1 MALLLLFSYTLV
13 LATVVASV
21 PSHSSSSF
29 AGLHRIQH
37 HRHSTT
43 SNIQQQQ
50 QQQQQQHHHNTYIHK
65 ILQVRGGGGNDDEYD
80 SDEEKVEEEPIVT
93 KTKRLSSST
102 KQKVQ
107 RAKSAQVKS
116 KVKVAMMSSSS
127 SSAKKSSAS
136 AGKQNNRSLYK
147 RFVPYIIRACINPFT
162 LLAMTKSYFV
172 SLCDINYLK
181 EVSCCSLSLLSVA
194 GVGRTSGAPRFM
206 YIYTTSFV
214 N

>member
-1 MALLLLFSYTLV
+1 MMMPSVLLLLFSYTLV
-13 LATVVASV
+13 LATLVVASV

-43 SNIQQQQ
+43 SNIQQQ
-50 QQQQQQHHHNTYIHK
+50 HHHNTYIHK
-65 ILQVRGGGGNDDEYD
+65 ILQVRGGGNDDDEYD
-80 SDEEKVEEEPIVT
+80 SEYDSEEEVEEEPIVT

-127 SSAKKSSAS
+127 SSAKSSAL

-181 EVSCCSLSLLSVA
+181 EVSCCSL
-194 GVGRTSGAPRFM
+194 
-206 YIYTTSFV
+206 FV
-214 N
+214 CMWLELGEEL

>member
-1 MALLLLFSYTLV
+1 MMMPMALLLLFSYTLV
-13 LATVVASV
+13 LATVVVASV

-43 SNIQQQQ
+43 LNIQQLRY
-50 QQQQQQHHHNTYIHK
+50 HHNTYIHK
-65 ILQVRGGGGNDDEYD
+65 ILQVRGGGDDDEYD
-80 SDEEKVEEEPIVT
+80 SDEYDSDEEEPIVT

-127 SSAKKSSAS
+127 SSAKSSAL

-181 EVSCCSLSLLSVA
+181 EVSCCSLFVCMWLELGEELV
-194 GVGRTSGAPRFM
+194 SG
-206 YIYTTSFV
+206 
-214 N
+214 

>member
-1 MALLLLFSYTLV
+1 MMPMALLLLFSYTLV
-13 LATVVASV
+13 LATIVVASV

-37 HRHSTT
+37 RHSTT
-43 SNIQQQQ
+43 SNIQ
-50 QQQQQQHHHNTYIHK
+50 HHNTNIHK
-65 ILQVRGGGGNDDEYD
+65 ILQVRGGGNDDDEYD
-80 SDEEKVEEEPIVT
+80 SEYDSEEVEEEPIVT

-127 SSAKKSSAS
+127 AKSSAS
-136 AGKQNNRSLYK
+136 AGKQNSRSLYK

-181 EVSCCSLSLLSVA
+181 EVRSCSLLSVA
-194 GVGRTSGAPRFM
+194 VAGVGKITSKRMKNTPPPRFM